1 MAGNWKISKK
11 PSAANSGSPP
21 EPPVIFLDECL
32 GGRSIATGLRN
43 QGLDIRIQDE
53 LDDVPRQLPDA
64 EWAKLVAEKG
74 WVAVT
79 RDRRIRYRAAE
90 KQAVADARLALFVLV
105 SRSNLSRSEIIEVI
119 GNAAPRMIPFMQQYE
134 PPFIA
139 GIHRDGRIVLWE
151 KL

>member
-1 MAGNWKISKK
+1 M
-11 PSAANSGSPP
+11 
-21 EPPVIFLDECL
+21 
-32 GGRSIATGLRN
+32 
-43 QGLDIRIQDE
+43 
-53 LDDVPRQLPDA
+53 PRQLPDA

-105 SRSNLSRSEIIEVI
+105 SRSNLSRSEIIEVV
-119 GNAAPRMIPFMQQYE
+119 GNAAPRMIPFMQQYS

>member
-11 PSAANSGSPP
+11 PSAANSRSPP

-32 GGRSIATGLRN
+32 GGRTIATVLRN
-43 QGLDIRIQDE
+43 RGLDIRIQDE

-90 KQAVADARLALFVLV
+90 KQAVADARSGMILV
-105 SRSNLSRSEIIEVI
+105 
-119 GNAAPRMIPFMQQYE
+119 
-134 PPFIA
+134 
-139 GIHRDGRIVLWE
+139 
-151 KL
+151 